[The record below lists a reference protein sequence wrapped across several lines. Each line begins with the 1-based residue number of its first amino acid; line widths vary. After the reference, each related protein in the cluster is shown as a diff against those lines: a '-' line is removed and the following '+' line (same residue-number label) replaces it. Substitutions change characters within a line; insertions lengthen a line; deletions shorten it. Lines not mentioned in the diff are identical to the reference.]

1 MKREITKATYKIK
14 DEKMGVIEKTGM
26 VSTEFSIEEV
36 RKSIKNHERMA
47 GELDAQMKVN
57 QAKAKG
63 YRNANKALTKILI
76 KSDLNGVKD
85 FVDTEVA
92 LGEDME
98 ALEKI
103 RKAIQVLEDEM
114 AEVEKQT
121 GLGLIKKENEKND
134 KQDSK

>member
-14 DEKMGVIEKTGM
+14 DAEGEVIEKTGM
-26 VSTEFSIEEV
+26 VSTEFSVEEV
-36 RKSIKNHERMA
+36 RKSIKNYERMA
-47 GELDAQMKVN
+47 GEIDAQMQVN

-85 FVDTEVA
+85 FIDTEVA

-98 ALEKI
+98 AMEKI

-121 GLGLIKKENEKND
+121 GLSLKKKEDEKTED
-134 KQDSK
+134 K